1 MRDIIITE
9 NGINKLLQN
18 INIHK
23 ASGPDNIHGRILKE
37 CTTQIAP
44 ILTTLFSLSFKTG
57 KIPDDWRYGS
67 YASVCPAFQK
77 GDKNNPINYRPISL
91 TCIICK
97 LLEHVVR
104 DRPFNLQGG
113 LWFFVS
119 FRNFFSSDNTR
130 VRILFFVAQCANFFS
145 RSQH

>member
-57 KIPDDWRYGS
+57 KIPDDWRY
-67 YASVCPAFQK
+67 ASVCPAFQK

-104 DRPFNLQGG
+104 YRPFNLQRGGG
-113 LWFFVS
+113 LCLFVS
-119 FRNFFSSDNTR
+119 FRIFFSSDNTR
-130 VRILFFVAQCANFFS
+130 VRIFFFVAQCANFFS
-145 RSQH
+145 KRQH